1 LIPFL
6 KNSLIRGIIRRLLST
21 ILTLWVGITICF
33 FIIRLAPGDPTTRF
47 LTPTQSTQTRDILR
61 TRFGLDQ
68 PLPNQYFHW
77 LARVGLHLDFGYSF
91 LSGKSCASIMTSA
104 LKPTAFLTGTALII
118 ALLLGISTGALA
130 AINTGRLTD
139 RILRSI
145 MMVFLSVPAFWLGL
159 IFIGFFSIKLGWLP
173 SAQIRSLY
181 YDQLSPLKQWL
192 DTGKHLILPAL
203 TLGLPLSANIYKYF
217 RAEMINTLQS
227 DFILAARA
235 RGINKSRIIWQY
247 GLKNSLLP
255 VISLIGIV
263 IPALLSGALII
274 EVLFALPGIGRTMV
288 TAVFSRDYPLIMAG
302 VSLSFLVVVSCN
314 LLADIICLV
323 IDPRAQ
329 NNSGKII

>member
-1 LIPFL
+1 
-6 KNSLIRGIIRRLLST
+6 
-21 ILTLWVGITICF
+21 
-33 FIIRLAPGDPTTRF
+33 
-47 LTPTQSTQTRDILR
+47 
-61 TRFGLDQ
+61 
-68 PLPNQYFHW
+68 
-77 LARVGLHLDFGYSF
+77 
-91 LSGKSCASIMTSA
+91 MTSA
-104 LKPTAFLTGTALII
+104 LKPTALLTGTALII

-314 LLADIICLV
+314 LLADIVCLV

>member
-1 LIPFL
+1 
-6 KNSLIRGIIRRLLST
+6 
-21 ILTLWVGITICF
+21 
-33 FIIRLAPGDPTTRF
+33 
-47 LTPTQSTQTRDILR
+47 
-61 TRFGLDQ
+61 
-68 PLPNQYFHW
+68 
-77 LARVGLHLDFGYSF
+77 
-91 LSGKSCASIMTSA
+91 MTSA

>member
-1 LIPFL
+1 
-6 KNSLIRGIIRRLLST
+6 
-21 ILTLWVGITICF
+21 
-33 FIIRLAPGDPTTRF
+33 
-47 LTPTQSTQTRDILR
+47 
-61 TRFGLDQ
+61 
-68 PLPNQYFHW
+68 
-77 LARVGLHLDFGYSF
+77 
-91 LSGKSCASIMTSA
+91 MTSA
-104 LKPTAFLTGTALII
+104 LKPTAFLTVTALII
-118 ALLLGISTGALA
+118 ALLLGISTGALG

-181 YDQLSPLKQWL
+181 YNQLSPLKQWL

-227 DFILAARA
+227 DFILATRA

>member
-1 LIPFL
+1 
-6 KNSLIRGIIRRLLST
+6 
-21 ILTLWVGITICF
+21 
-33 FIIRLAPGDPTTRF
+33 
-47 LTPTQSTQTRDILR
+47 
-61 TRFGLDQ
+61 
-68 PLPNQYFHW
+68 
-77 LARVGLHLDFGYSF
+77 
-91 LSGKSCASIMTSA
+91 MTSA

-314 LLADIICLV
+314 LLADIICLA